1 MNALQSMPRNR
12 LLAITAVLIL
22 VAMLFANLLDVG
34 GNVDD
39 VDENGGAT
47 DFVILSAIG
56 IGLTVLLLYVV
67 IPRLRSGNVAVVF
80 GVLAIVTLVVF
91 WSTLPFVFGAA
102 AIAASSARDEQPESD
117 LAGGVKAAVVL
128 GLLAWAA
135 GLLACIIG

>member
-1 MNALQSMPRNR
+1 MNALQRMPRNQ

-22 VAMLFANLLDVG
+22 VAMMFANFLDIG
-34 GNVDD
+34 GSDD
-39 VDENGGAT
+39 GEDHGSAK

-80 GVLAIVTLVVF
+80 GVLALITLPVF

-102 AIAASSARDEQPESD
+102 AIAASSPRDDQPTSD
-117 LAGGVKAAVVL
+117 IAGGVKAAVIL